1 MMRYILLSLILTA
14 FILSPVIA
22 QEDGEETPVLRAGM
36 IGLTTSHV
44 PAFQGVINNPDAE
57 GPLTGVMV
65 TDAVTGGAPDNASG
79 WPRREGYT
87 NTLRERGVVI
97 HETMEEMLPEID
109 VVMVMSVDG
118 RPHLE
123 YAKKAIEAGKP
134 VYLDKPMAGSLA
146 DVIEIF
152 RLGEEHGVPV
162 FSASS
167 LRYSSGFQ
175 AMRNDSPVG
184 KILGCDAY
192 SPCSYEEHHP
202 DLFWY
207 GVHGVETL
215 FTIMG
220 AGCESVQR
228 TVTPDADFV
237 VGVWEDGRIGTF
249 RGTRKGKHGYGA
261 FVYGEQG
268 DQMAGT
274 YEGYAPLC
282 VEICRFFQTGVA
294 PVEPQETIEI
304 FAFMEAADESKRQDG
319 ARVSLEDVIEKA
331 KAE

>member
-1 MMRYILLSLILTA
+1 MRYSIALLVCFTMTA
-14 FILSPVIA
+14 QTFA
-22 QEDGEETPVLRAGM
+22 QEAEPNVLRAGM

-44 PAFQGVINNPDAE
+44 PAFAKVINAPDAE
-57 GPLTGVMV
+57 GALALVKV
-65 TDAVTGGAPDNASG
+65 TDAVPGGMPDNEFG

-87 NTLRERGVVI
+87 NTLREMGVTI
-97 HETMEEMLPEID
+97 HETMEEMLPKVD
-109 VVMVMSVDG
+109 VVLVMSVDG

-123 YAKKAIEAGKP
+123 YASKAIAAGKP
-134 VYLDKPMAGSLA
+134 VYLDKPMAASLT

-152 RLGEEHGVPV
+152 RLAEEADIPV

-175 AMRNDSPVG
+175 QMRYDSPIG
-184 KILGCDAY
+184 KILGADAY
-192 SPCSYEEHHP
+192 SPCKYEPHHP

-220 AGCESVQR
+220 PGCKSVQR
-228 TVTPDADFV
+228 TATEDTDFV

-249 RGTRKGKHGYGA
+249 RGTRTGPHGYGA
-261 FVYGEQG
+261 FAYGEKGQ
-268 DQMAGT
+268 QTAGK

-282 VEICRFFQTGVA
+282 VEICKFFTTGQA
-294 PVEPQETIEI
+294 PIEPRETIEI

-319 ARVSLEDVIEKA
+319 ARVSIDEVIEKA
-331 KAE
+331 SKK